1 MTVSPKIKSIL
12 SLVLKIGVSLAA
24 ILFVVYKIDLETTWA
39 TIKSIKIGYVLLAL
53 LVYILSQILSAM
65 RINSLYV
72 TIPLK
77 LDPMMNVR
85 LYWLGMFYNFLLPGG
100 VGGDGYKIYY
110 LKKHYG
116 QRARN
121 LVKLLLGDRISGLVA
136 ICCYL
141 LIFTSFFIKGLPIP
155 YREWFV
161 FLVPFV
167 IGGYYL
173 LMWIFKRDALP
184 AFWKVVG
191 YSFIIQALQMS
202 TACIILYALGESS
215 NFDSY
220 MFLFF
225 VSSIAS
231 AIPVTLAGGIGAREM
246 AFVIGSEYLAT
257 NESVAV
263 SLSLC
268 FYLVS
273 LASSIPGLVF
283 VLQPKWIEGKAN
295 AISMDEVQSSL
306 EEPEEDD

>member
-1 MTVSPKIKSIL
+1 MTVSPKIKSL
-12 SLVLKIGVSLAA
+12 LGLVLKIGVSAAA
-24 ILFVVYKIDLETTWA
+24 IAFVVYKIDLETTWA
-39 TIKSIKIGYVLLAL
+39 TIKSIKLGYVFLAL
-53 LVYILSQILSAM
+53 LVYALSQVISAM
-65 RINSLYV
+65 RINTLFV
-72 TIPLK
+72 TIPLR
-77 LDPMMNVR
+77 LDTIMNIR

-116 QRARN
+116 QKARN

-161 FLVPFV
+161 FLVPLV
-167 IGGYYL
+167 VGGFYF

-184 AFWKVVG
+184 AFWKVLG
-191 YSFIIQALQMS
+191 YSFLIQALQMS
-202 TACIILYALGESS
+202 TACIVLFALGETS

-273 LASSIPGLVF
+273 LVSSIPGLAF
-283 VLQPKWIEGKAN
+283 VLKPKWIERSAHTNGNTDAYC
-295 AISMDEVQSSL
+295 SPDEPDS
-306 EEPEEDD
+306 EA